1 MRGTEAAWSVY
12 KGLKFITFPHYILF
26 ASLITTIT
34 LRCCHKPLK
43 AAQAKKKKK
52 KSSLFVHVR
61 SSLPTVLL
69 AAVASF
75 VCSGMSRTAGFQAQD
90 KTLPAS

>member
-1 MRGTEAAWSVY
+1 MRRTQAAWSIR
-12 KGLKFITFPHYILF
+12 KGLKFITFPHYFLF
-26 ASLITTIT
+26 ASLITIIT
-34 LRCCHKPLK
+34 LRCCHKPSLK
-43 AAQAKKKKK
+43 AAQAKKK